1 MRIGYYIS
9 SSPHY
14 YDSIMPLV
22 NETGGL
28 ILTYIKNFEKNIGKG
43 KENIKVIYF
52 KNGKELY
59 SNFDPRTV
67 DVLVHPGFSLG
78 FIERYPGL
86 KHVQVF
92 HGTSDKPYNFKRDLH
107 DYDLIAVPGKKMKDD
122 LVRKGLADAD
132 RIAVIGYPKID
143 FFLNSDFDADGFK
156 RKIGIDL
163 SRKTVLYAPTWI
175 DTNRYSS
182 FPRYISAVLG
192 DLRNYNVIV
201 KPHADILKK
210 KPWEILRAYVLKK
223 RNAYIFPRSANILPF
238 TAISDILLT
247 DISSVSHEYLPFKK
261 PIVFLNPRPDSKIP
275 DDHTWIWHCGDV
287 VSSKRDITRAVLDNL
302 TNPLKYKTE
311 RENALQQIF
320 IDFDG
325 KSPHRFRKTLQKV
338 VLTKANRINI

>member
-1 MRIGYYIS
+1 MKVREMRIGYYIS

-28 ILTYIKNFEKNIGKG
+28 ILTYIKHFEKRKGKG
-43 KENIKVIYF
+43 KEAIDVVHY
-52 KNGKELY
+52 KNGKDLY
-59 SNFDPRTV
+59 ARFDPRTV
-67 DVLVHPGFSLG
+67 DILVHPGFSLG

-156 RKIGIDL
+156 RKLGIDI

-182 FPRYISAVLG
+182 FPRYISAVLRS
-192 DLRNYNVIV
+192 LKRYNVIV
-201 KPHADILKK
+201 KPHADILRK
-210 KPWEILRAYVLKK
+210 KPWEVFRAYVVKK
-223 RNAYIFPRSANILPF
+223 GNSCILPRSSSDLPF
-238 TAISDILLT
+238 MAISDLLLT
-247 DISSVSHEYLPFKK
+247 DISSVSHEYLPFRK
-261 PIVFLNPRPDSKIP
+261 PVVFLNPRPGSEIP
-275 DDHTWIWHCGDV
+275 AEHTWIWHCGDV
-287 VSSKRDITRAVLDNL
+287 VSDAKDVEVAVTDNL
-302 TNPLKYKTE
+302 ANPFRYEAQRERALK
-311 RENALQQIF
+311 QIF
-320 IDFDG
+320 LDFDG
-325 KSPHRFRKTLQKV
+325 KSPRRFKGALEK
-338 VLTKANRINI
+338 LL